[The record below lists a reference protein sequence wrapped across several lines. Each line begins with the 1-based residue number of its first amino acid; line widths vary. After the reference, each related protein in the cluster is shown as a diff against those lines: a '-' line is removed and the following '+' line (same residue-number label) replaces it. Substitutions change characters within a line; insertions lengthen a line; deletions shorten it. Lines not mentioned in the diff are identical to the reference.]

1 MLGAVPLTMCW
12 KLHRRRLAQAL
23 GACLALST
31 LAACS
36 NPAVQLLTRQRLS
49 LSREQLQAALAQRFP
64 LEQRVAEVLDLRL
77 AEPVLQLQAGRIGAE
92 LALTVT
98 ERLLGTAHPA
108 RMALDFGLRFEPS
121 DRSVR
126 MQGVRVQQLAFTRLA
141 PAYQALM
148 NRHAPALAER
158 ALEGQVLY
166 QVSEADWQSLL
177 RLGLVPGEFTVT
189 PQGLDLDFRPPPPTA
204 AGSR

>member
-1 MLGAVPLTMCW
+1 MTWHPP
-12 KLHRRRLAQAL
+12 RRRLVQAL
-23 GACLALST
+23 AACLALPT

-49 LSREQLQAALAQRFP
+49 LSREQLQAALARRFP

-77 AEPVLQLQAGRIGAE
+77 AEPQLHLQAGRIGAE

-141 PAYQALM
+141 
-148 NRHAPALAER
+148 
-158 ALEGQVLY
+158 
-166 QVSEADWQSLL
+166 
-177 RLGLVPGEFTVT
+177 
-189 PQGLDLDFRPPPPTA
+189 
-204 AGSR
+204 GSA